1 MKKKMKILK
10 TLTIILFSFIFSC
23 VHAQEGL
30 YLEESVQKQEW
41 DTLSLYGGKI
51 TMNYPNYYES
61 SIANNVLRLIT
72 QQEDQQDL
80 FRENITITSRNRNGV
95 TINQFI
101 EATYKKAHDYFLAEN
116 TNHSLFS
123 RDSIIGVNFSY
134 EVKQGVYECLIKQ
147 CVLFE
152 RKNITIITFV
162 GEKKRL
168 NRYLDDVEKAFNSIR
183 LTGVESEWKEYKR
196 EDFSIY
202 YPSFMKKLD
211 NDEEV
216 VKKFLSQTKDELKAD
231 PDLFFIDTHFISYI
245 CRGESF
251 LKNLE
256 KDKKELSSDEW
267 QTKEK
272 IINGR
277 KLTFI
282 TRADNASMIFH
293 TFHVKEKIYVLF
305 FIGKDVEHCNEI
317 IEKIVESLKTSD

>member
-1 MKKKMKILK
+1 MKILK

-61 SIANNVLRLIT
+61 SIANNVIRLIT

-80 FRENITITSRNRNGV
+80 FRENITITSRNRNGA

-101 EATYKKAHDYFLAEN
+101 EASYKEAHDYFLAEN
-116 TNHSLFS
+116 VNHSFFS

-134 EVKQGVYECLIKQ
+134 EIKQGVYECLIKQ

-202 YPSFMKKLD
+202 YPTFMKKVD

-216 VKKFLSQTKDELKAD
+216 VKKFL
-231 PDLFFIDTHFISYI
+231 
-245 CRGESF
+245 
-251 LKNLE
+251 
-256 KDKKELSSDEW
+256 
-267 QTKEK
+267 
-272 IINGR
+272 
-277 KLTFI
+277 
-282 TRADNASMIFH
+282 
-293 TFHVKEKIYVLF
+293 
-305 FIGKDVEHCNEI
+305 
-317 IEKIVESLKTSD
+317 